1 MSPCNRIKMK
11 KNTAGLLLAS
21 SIVLTSIAQ
30 LMMKSGMLGV
40 GELSFSWTFAEQL
53 FSADKII
60 PLGFVL
66 GGLFC
71 YGLSML
77 AWIGVLTRI
86 ELSIAYPFL
95 SLSYILVYLGAV
107 MLPALNESVS
117 LIRFA
122 GILLIS
128 IGLYLITRSSKTAD
142 LC

>member
-1 MSPCNRIKMK
+1 MYKMEK
-11 KNTAGLLLAS
+11 RRAFLLLAA
-21 SIVLTSIAQ
+21 SIFLTSIAQ

-66 GGLFC
+66 GGLCC
-71 YGLSML
+71 YGLSMI

-95 SLSYILVYLGAV
+95 SLSYIIVYLGAV
-107 MLPALNESVS
+107 LLPVLHESVS
-117 LIRFA
+117 LIRLL
-122 GILLIS
+122 GIVLIS

-142 LC
+142 IS